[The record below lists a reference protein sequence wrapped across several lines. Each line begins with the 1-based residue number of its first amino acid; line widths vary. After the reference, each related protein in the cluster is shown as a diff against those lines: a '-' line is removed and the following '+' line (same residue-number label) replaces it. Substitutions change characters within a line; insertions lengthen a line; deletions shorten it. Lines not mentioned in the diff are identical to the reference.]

1 MRGTLHAKQISTLY
15 TVKTNVHNILH
26 VQKNWPIHHR
36 LKFVKITVFSLVDGS
51 ERFKFLGAQ
60 GPQSNTKHYWCK
72 STMYSPESQ
81 SSAAFFKASSAFCCQ
96 AHSSDSILQTK
107 SYPQ

>member
-1 MRGTLHAKQISTLY
+1 MIGILHAKQISTLY
-15 TVKTNVHNILH
+15 TVKTNVYNILH
-26 VQKNWPIHHR
+26 IQKIGLIHHR
-36 LKFVKITVFSLVDGS
+36 LKITVFSLVDGS

-72 STMYSPESQ
+72 SAMYSPESQ